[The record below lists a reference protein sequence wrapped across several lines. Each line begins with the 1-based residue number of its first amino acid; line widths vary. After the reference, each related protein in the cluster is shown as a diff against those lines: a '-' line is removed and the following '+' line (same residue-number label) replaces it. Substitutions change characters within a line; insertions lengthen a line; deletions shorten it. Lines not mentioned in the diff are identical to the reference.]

1 MPQLQDTTLALAAVL
16 QASHLVYQLAHQGI
30 YSEEDSHPLVHS
42 LFQFDAPDTP
52 AVYGDIS
59 QLRLGLELLQAYF
72 GGSSPAYAKNPDV
85 IRYALAVLTVE
96 RHFSQSPVM
105 QEEVH
110 MQLLQAETDM
120 AGHFELDS
128 LLFSKLAKIYENNL
142 SQLGFRVYIKGN
154 VEHLKNPRYVAKIRT
169 LLLAAVRSA
178 MLWRQFGGNR
188 WQLFFKRGKIVQCS
202 NDYLRQIKALS

>member
-85 IRYALAVLTVE
+85 IR
-96 RHFSQSPVM
+96 PVM

-120 AGHFELDS
+120 AGQFELDS